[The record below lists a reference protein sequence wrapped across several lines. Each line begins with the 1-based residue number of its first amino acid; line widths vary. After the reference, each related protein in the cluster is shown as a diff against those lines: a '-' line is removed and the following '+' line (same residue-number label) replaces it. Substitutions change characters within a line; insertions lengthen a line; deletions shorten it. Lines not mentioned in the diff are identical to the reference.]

1 MARDAYVR
9 DLGGTPRKRSLVEES
24 DIGTAAALDAD
35 EVFQVSNNLSEGVA
49 ATKRSNLGLAYGLQT
64 IWLPAAGMT
73 LYPSSTTG
81 QSVYTSGGFST
92 TTFDFDQTTLEAVN
106 FSIAMP
112 KSWDK
117 GNLFFVPYW
126 TATGGSGAVVWTFF
140 AAAVSDNEALDAAIS
155 TSVTSVDTFQNAN
168 RLHIGPITSGL
179 TPDLTPANDDMI
191 YFAMNRNPVHAS
203 DTLTSDARLI
213 GIKLLYTIS
222 AGNDS

>member
-112 KSWDK
+112 KSW
-117 GNLFFVPYW
+117 
-126 TATGGSGAVVWTFF
+126 
-140 AAAVSDNEALDAAIS
+140 
-155 TSVTSVDTFQNAN
+155 
-168 RLHIGPITSGL
+168 
-179 TPDLTPANDDMI
+179 
-191 YFAMNRNPVHAS
+191 
-203 DTLTSDARLI
+203 
-213 GIKLLYTIS
+213 
-222 AGNDS
+222 